1 MQIFQDVRAFMS
13 ISGARILLAMFLLY
27 GIGTG
32 MLAPMN
38 AVYLDESVGLS
49 KEQIVAVFA
58 VSLFC
63 NIAIT
68 ITVGWFS
75 DRLRRKKKLPLA
87 AAFLCIIGLAVYMN
101 ASDFRSALIGM
112 TIAVAPSGLIM
123 GQLFGMA
130 RSHFARKAGE
140 LVEMAQ
146 LWLRASFSVGFFAGL
161 LLGANI
167 FLIAT
172 FRGVL
177 WGNVAGYV
185 CLAVLLLAYKET
197 AGEPGTKTAVRGEPF
212 SLVMLIALLLL
223 SCADAIRGLY
233 LQLVVLKLFGKPEVM
248 SYIWSTQA
256 VFELFFMTLGGYWA
270 ARYGSKKIIF
280 LGGCFALAAYLTYTS
295 SGSLPVFFAVQ
306 PLYSFFVSILAGV
319 AMGYVQRM
327 FLSRTGFGASLYV
340 FITQT
345 ASLIGYFLPLFIQG
359 ITPDIFY
366 IPSALVT
373 LSLLI
378 IGIVLY
384 RERGSKDRN
393 AKKPSVVNRAV

>member
-1 MQIFQDVRAFMS
+1 MPIIRDVRKFVS
-13 ISGARILLAMFLLY
+13 IPGARTLLTMLFLY

-32 MLAPMN
+32 ILAPMN
-38 AVYLDESVGLS
+38 AVYLNESIGLT
-49 KEQIVAVFA
+49 KVQIVVIFA

-68 ITVGWFS
+68 ITVGWMS
-75 DRLRRKKKLPLA
+75 DSLTKKKQLPVFA
-87 AAFLCIIGLAVYMN
+87 ALLCIIGLFIYMN

-112 TIAVAPSGLIM
+112 TITVAPSGLIM

-130 RSHFARKAGE
+130 RNHFARRAGDI
-140 LVEMAQ
+140 VEMAQ
-146 LWLRASFSVGFFAGL
+146 IWLRASYSIGFFAGL

-172 FRGVL
+172 FKGVL
-177 WGNVAGYV
+177 WGNMAGYV
-185 CLAVLLLAYKET
+185 CLVVLLLLYKEST
-197 AGEPGTKTAVRGEPF
+197 GDSGAKQVVKGEPF
-212 SLVMLIALLLL
+212 SLIMLVALLML

-233 LQLVVLKLFGKPEVM
+233 LQLVVLKLFGKPEIM
-248 SYIWSTQA
+248 SYIWSAQA
-256 VFELFFMTLGGYWA
+256 VFELFFMTMGGYLA

-280 LGGCFALAAYLTYTS
+280 LGGCFALATYLTYTS
-295 SGSLPVFFAVQ
+295 STSLPVFFVVQ
-306 PLYSFFVSILAGV
+306 PLYSFFVSILYGV

-340 FITQT
+340 FISQT

-359 ITPDIFY
+359 ITPNIFF
-366 IPSALVT
+366 IPSALVA

-378 IGIVLY
+378 IGMVLY
-384 RERGSKDRN
+384 RERRSNMRN
-393 AKKPSVVNRAV
+393 SIVIEQL